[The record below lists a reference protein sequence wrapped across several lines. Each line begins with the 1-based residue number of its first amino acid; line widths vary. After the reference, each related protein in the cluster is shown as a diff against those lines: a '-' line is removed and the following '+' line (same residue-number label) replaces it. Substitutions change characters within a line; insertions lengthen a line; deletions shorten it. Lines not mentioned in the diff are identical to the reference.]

1 MPPRVGGEEG
11 GSCFP
16 RAGADV
22 PQACGPAGGT
32 SPSRTHP
39 PTITHHK
46 CTGPS
51 RTAGQSAVWL
61 QRPPPFSSLPR
72 VVLQSSSLRTDENIP
87 RPQGHRLT
95 ETQPS
100 SPRPPRKP
108 RGVLGGAEEKR
119 SHGASAQRGPWTCP
133 AIPARLAFPISVVGF
148 HDSDPVKDQ
157 L

>member
-87 RPQGHRLT
+87 RPQGHHLT
-95 ETQPS
+95 ETQPG
-100 SPRPPRKP
+100 SPPPEETSGGVGGCRREAVP
-108 RGVLGGAEEKR
+108 RCLCAAWPLDMPC
-119 SHGASAQRGPWTCP
+119 HPCQ
-133 AIPARLAFPISVVGF
+133 ARFPHLCCWFS
-148 HDSDPVKDQ
+148 
-157 L
+157 